1 MKIIKSLVA
10 TLIGTCL
17 CGSALAQ
24 QGDFHRKLYIG
35 GAGGVSKVEPEIR
48 GGQNL
53 EVTDDESEGGKV
65 YIGWDFRPHMALE
78 LGYADLGEAEIG
90 PNNIGEVEYEVAAV
104 SYTHLTLPTI
114 YAV

>member
-17 CGSALAQ
+17 CVPALAQ

-35 GAGGVSKVEPEIR
+35 GAGGVTKVEPEIR

-65 YIGWDFRPHMALE
+65 YICL
-78 LGYADLGEAEIG
+78 L
-90 PNNIGEVEYEVAAV
+90 
-104 SYTHLTLPTI
+104 YTSPSPRDRQKSRMPSS
-114 YAV
+114 A